1 MASDPLLA
9 ALCDAAPP
17 AVRDRVVDEPELAAL
32 LGRLLAEAQQTHP
45 GLAIDPSVFAARLGA
60 GLPDDGAGTTRC
72 ADAVAAI
79 CTRDLYL
86 AIGCANGLP
95 AALRTFMRTYQ
106 GDIDRAAAKC
116 RSAGLSPGEFTALV
130 QDRLFVEPQRIAR
143 YTGKGDL
150 RGWLRVVLSRLVVD
164 VLRRAAAGPVF
175 RPADPDDLL
184 QVADAHDPDLGL
196 LHAQYREPVRAAL
209 ERAFARLSPR
219 ERNLLRLRL
228 LEGWNHDQL
237 GARFG
242 VHRTSAARWIVQAQQ
257 ALFDATREE
266 LHAELGVAG
275 REFESLARAVQSRLH
290 LSIQRIL
297 SRTLEPEPPE

>member
-1 MASDPLLA
+1 MVSDPLLA

-17 AVRDRVVDEPELAAL
+17 AVRDRVVDEPELAEML
-32 LGRLLAEAQQTHP
+32 RRLVAEAQQAHP
-45 GLAIDPSVFAARLGA
+45 DLAIDGAVLAAKLGA
-60 GLPDDGAGTTRC
+60 GLTDDGATPI
-72 ADAVAAI
+72 AAAIAAI
-79 CTRDLYL
+79 CTPDLYL
-86 AIGCANGLP
+86 AIGCEKGL
-95 AALRTFMRTYQ
+95 ASALRSFMRTYQ

-116 RSAGLSPGEFTALV
+116 GSAGMSPGEFTALV

-164 VLRRAAAGPVF
+164 VLRRAAAGPLE

-184 QVADAHDPDLGL
+184 HVADAHDPELGL

-257 ALFDATREE
+257 ALFEATRAE
-266 LHAELGVAG
+266 LHAELGVAQ

-290 LSIQRIL
+290 LSVQRIL
-297 SRTLEPEPPE
+297 SRTLEPETPE

>member
-1 MASDPLLA
+1 MVSDPLLA

-17 AVRDRVVDEPELAAL
+17 AVRDRVVDEPELAEML
-32 LGRLLAEAQQTHP
+32 RRLAAEAQQAHP
-45 GLAIDPSVFAARLGA
+45 DLAIDGAVLAAKLGA
-60 GLPDDGAGTTRC
+60 GLPDDGATPIAAAIG
-72 ADAVAAI
+72 AI
-79 CTRDLYL
+79 CTPDLYL
-86 AIGCANGLP
+86 AIGCEKGL
-95 AALRTFMRTYQ
+95 A
-106 GDIDRAAAKC
+106 
-116 RSAGLSPGEFTALV
+116 SALV

-164 VLRRAAAGPVF
+164 VLRRAAAGPLE

-184 QVADAHDPDLGL
+184 HVADAHDPELGL

-257 ALFDATREE
+257 ALFEATRAE
-266 LHAELGVAG
+266 LHAELGVAQ

-290 LSIQRIL
+290 LSVQRIL
-297 SRTLEPEPPE
+297 SRTLEPETPE

>member
-1 MASDPLLA
+1 MVSDPLLA

-17 AVRDRVVDEPELAAL
+17 AVRDRVVDEPELVSL
-32 LGRLLAEAQQTHP
+32 LHRTLAEAQQAYP
-45 GLAIDPSVFAARLGA
+45 AFVIDGATFAAKIGA
-60 GLPDDGAGTTRC
+60 GLPDDGASPI

-86 AIGCANGLP
+86 ALGCLHGLP
-95 AALRTFMRTYQ
+95 AALRSFVRTYQ

-116 RSAGLSPGEFTALV
+116 RSAGVSPGELTALV
-130 QDRLFVEPQRIAR
+130 QDKLFVAPPRIAR

-164 VLRRAAAGPVF
+164 VLRRAAAGPVE
-175 RPADPDDLL
+175 RAADPDDLL
-184 QVADAHDPDLGL
+184 QFADPHDPELGL

-219 ERNLLRLRL
+219 ERNVLRLRL
-228 LEGWNHDQL
+228 LEGWNNDQL

-257 ALFDATREE
+257 ALFEATREE
-266 LHAELGVAG
+266 LHMELGIAQG
-275 REFESLARAVQSRLH
+275 EFESLARAVQSRLH
-290 LSIQRIL
+290 LSVQRIL
-297 SRTLEPEPPE
+297 TRALEPESPA